1 MGKYKGEYELLWPDG
16 FPVRIDER
24 KKEEFTKVLDTLLRS
39 TSERMFE
46 DTSQYRLNRMS
57 YLPLTIS
64 IDSAVNNI
72 YPYKC
77 IYDGNSDT
85 LSFTSLYEDINPR
98 LIKRIL
104 DASYKSKNIK

>member
-1 MGKYKGEYELLWPDG
+1 MGSEMCIRDRYKGEYELLWPDG

-64 IDSAVNNI
+64 IDSAVNNVF
-72 YPYKC
+72 PYKC
-77 IYDGNSDT
+77 VYDGNRDI
-85 LSFTSLYEDINPR
+85 LLFRLVKYSFIIFSSSR
-98 LIKRIL
+98 LKFL
-104 DASYKSKNIK
+104 